1 MQTLRE
7 NPLMSGVLL
16 AMSAALLVLWQ
27 PPLYSAIIWGAL
39 AVWLAVAV
47 WRGPRNR
54 ASLWK
59 PVWGW
64 GWTAFFIIGG
74 VVSLL
79 PGTGTGFG
87 WMGVF
92 FLIAGVGNAIGLLW
106 WPGRLRHQSPHRVD

>member
-7 NPLMSGVLL
+7 NPLIPGVLL
-16 AMSAALLVLWQ
+16 AMSVALLVLWQ

-47 WRGPRNR
+47 WHGPRNR

-79 PGTGTGFG
+79 PGTGFA

-106 WPGRLRHQSPHRVD
+106 RPGRLRHQSPHRVD